1 MIAGLISA
9 AIITPVNMFF
19 PFMFKRVNTF
29 RSTTVTRI
37 EAIKKLQV
45 QKKRREALLK
55 GGCTLTRLQL
65 DALVQRNVCS
75 TFDPEPE
82 PVILNLCRC

>member
-1 MIAGLISA
+1 MCLSSCYFSPTDPGNVGDRMIAGLISA

-29 RSTTVTRI
+29 RSTTVSRI

-45 QKKRREALLK
+45 QKTRRQTLFK
-55 GGCTLTRLQL
+55 GGPGCISR
-65 DALVQRNVCS
+65 V
-75 TFDPEPE
+75 TF
-82 PVILNLCRC
+82 VS